1 MKYAPGDTFSFAV
14 QNWAAFGCFALGVM
28 IGLMG
33 VAEFIRKRT
42 TVNPHKPDNTNNLV
56 RSGVYTISRNPMYLG
71 LLICL
76 FAIAV
81 YLGYT
86 LNLLILPV
94 FVTYM
99 NEFQI
104 KPEEDVMEQKFGV
117 EFSEYKK
124 QVRRWI

>member
-1 MKYAPGDTFSFAV
+1 
-14 QNWAAFGCFALGVM
+14 
-28 IGLMG
+28 
-33 VAEFIRKRT
+33 
-42 TVNPHKPDNTNNLV
+42 
-56 RSGVYTISRNPMYLG
+56 MYLG

-104 KPEEDVMEQKFGV
+104 KPEEDVMEQKFGD

-124 QVRRWI
+124 EVRRWI